1 MGKNHYVGVTYAT
14 IDGKR
19 CKPENIYGYCKAH
32 QGVLTYPLVQLH
44 RCKCRKDGQP
54 CMHLIKFDRND
65 NRYESALKGDEFRE
79 SLGRK
84 GKRKGERKKRTASDS
99 MPEVAELPDSSQ
111 EDYSTGCMEQVG
123 NIQTVGTDLRL
134 EGTGSRNNHDKDRCA
149 ECFWRKMFCRLVYAY
164 ICTGRDE
171 R

>member
-1 MGKNHYVGVTYAT
+1 MGKYTYAGVSYTT
-14 IDGKR
+14 IDGKQ

-44 RCKCRKDGQP
+44 RCKCRKDGKP
-54 CMHLIKFDRND
+54 CMHLISFERRD

-111 EDYSTGCMEQVG
+111 EDHSAGCMEQVG

-134 EGTGSRNNHDKDRCA
+134 ERTGSRNNHNKDRCSQ
-149 ECFWRKMFCRLVYAY
+149 CFWRKMFCRLVRTY
-164 ICTGRDE
+164 ICAGRDD
-171 R
+171 

>member
-54 CMHLIKFDRND
+54 CMHLIRFDRDD

-99 MPEVAELPDSSQ
+99 MSEVAEIPCFAQ
-111 EDYSTGCMEQVG
+111 ENHSAGCMEQVG
-123 NIQTVGTDLRL
+123 NIQTVGQNIRL
-134 EGTGSRNNHDKDRCA
+134 EREGSRNNNDKDRCA
-149 ECFWRKMFCRLVYAY
+149 KCFWRKMFCRLVRTYVCA
-164 ICTGRDE
+164 GRDD
-171 R
+171 

>member
-1 MGKNHYVGVTYAT
+1 MGKNHYVGVTYGT

-44 RCKCRKDGQP
+44 GCKCRKDGQP
-54 CMHLIKFDRND
+54 CMHLIRFDRDD
-65 NRYESALKGDEFRE
+65 NRYESALTGDEFRA

-99 MPEVAELPDSSQ
+99 MPEVAEIPCLAQ
-111 EDYSTGCMEQVG
+111 EDYSARSMEQVRD
-123 NIQTVGTDLRL
+123 IQTERTDIRL
-134 EGTGSRNNHDKDRCA
+134 ERDGSRDNNYKDRCGQ
-149 ECFWRKMFCRLVYAY
+149 CFWRKMFCRLVRAY
-164 ICTGRDE
+164 ICAGRND
-171 R
+171 